1 MLYYFGMSEILDLI
15 FKELDGLEESA
26 AKLRGCTTA
35 AGKQTDLEVAILTK
49 QVAELRDRN
58 KRAEEHIE
66 KAEKILEK
74 LKKA

>member
-1 MLYYFGMSEILDLI
+1 MSEILDLI
-15 FKELDGLEESA
+15 FKELDELEESA
-26 AKLRGCTTA
+26 AKLRSRSNA

-49 QVAELRDRN
+49 QVADLREKN
-58 KRAEEHIE
+58 KKAEEHIE